1 MADFS
6 SETQQL
12 LRRIREGEEPA
23 FEDLFAR
30 HRNRLKRV
38 VSLRMDDRLA
48 GRVDASDIVQE
59 AYVEAARRLGSYLE
73 KPEMSFYLW
82 LRWIAKE
89 KVIQEYRRHLGAE
102 KRAVHKQVPIPSP
115 DASTEFMKEILDER
129 MTPTQQL
136 QVSELAS
143 CLEQALG
150 KLSEEDR
157 RLILW
162 RHFEELSVEET
173 AELLGISKAAAGK
186 RYLRALE
193 KLRRKLSRSS
203 FP

>member
-1 MADFS
+1 MAG
-6 SETQQL
+6 L
-12 LRRIREGEEPA
+12 
-23 FEDLFAR
+23 AR
-30 HRNRLKRV
+30 
-38 VSLRMDDRLA
+38 D
-48 GRVDASDIVQE
+48 
-59 AYVEAARRLGSYLE
+59 
-73 KPEMSFYLW
+73 
-82 LRWIAKE
+82 
-89 KVIQEYRRHLGAE
+89 AE
-102 KRAVHKQVPIPSP
+102 KRAIHKQIPIPPP
-115 DASTEFMKEILDER
+115 DASTEFMREILDER

-143 CLEQALG
+143 CLEQGLG

-203 FP
+203 FT